1 MKLTF
6 WSNVAVR
13 RNLAELCLKD
23 HQKLRRRIYQIQS
36 IVATISEVAAKSGN
50 VKVFKWALWNEYFD
64 ENYWNHDI
72 FMDIAEN
79 GHIKILE
86 IADGKEVLDWY
97 SREILVGAATRN
109 DWELL
114 NVLLQKKP
122 NKFDLGFKKCASK
135 RVTLS

>member
-1 MKLTF
+1 
-6 WSNVAVR
+6 
-13 RNLAELCLKD
+13 
-23 HQKLRRRIYQIQS
+23 
-36 IVATISEVAAKSGN
+36 
-50 VKVFKWALWNEYFD
+50 
-64 ENYWNHDI
+64 
-72 FMDIAEN
+72 MDIAEN